1 VNEMRKRIIAVDQ
14 MTARKDEG
22 CLDIAK
28 LGEIE
33 VTSEED
39 DFPIESAIL
48 PGTNRGWR
56 AARAGEQTIRVVFD
70 QPQRLRR
77 ILLIFEEHEI
87 ARSHQF
93 VLRWSANAG
102 GPDREI
108 VRQQWNFSPPGT
120 VREVEDYRVQLS
132 DVKKLQLVIV
142 PDISGGEAVASLMQ
156 LRLA

>member
-1 VNEMRKRIIAVDQ
+1 MRKRIIASNQ
-14 MTARKDEG
+14 PIEREEETW
-22 CLDIAK
+22 LNIAK

-33 VTSEED
+33 VTSED
-39 DFPIESAIL
+39 DNFPIESAME

-56 AARAGEQTIRVVFD
+56 AASPGQQTIRVVFD
-70 QPQRLRR
+70 QPQRLTR

-93 VLRWSANAG
+93 VLRWSPAVAA
-102 GPDREI
+102 PFREI

-120 VREVEDYRVQLS
+120 VREIEDYAVQLPS
-132 DVKKLQLVIV
+132 VKILELFIL
-142 PDISGGEAVASLMQ
+142 PNIAGGEGIASLIK